1 MEIIQSEEQKEK
13 EMKKNE
19 QSLRGRWDTL
29 NNTNVHITEVLEGK
43 GEKERGRKHMW
54 KNNDQERP

>member
-43 GEKERGRKHMW
+43 GEKERGRKHM
-54 KNNDQERP
+54 